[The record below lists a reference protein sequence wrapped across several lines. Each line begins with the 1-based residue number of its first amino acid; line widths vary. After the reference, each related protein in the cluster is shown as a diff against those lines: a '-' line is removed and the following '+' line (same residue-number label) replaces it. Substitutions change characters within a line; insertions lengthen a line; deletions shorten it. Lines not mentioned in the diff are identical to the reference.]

1 MPLALFL
8 NVWLISYPP
17 SPREWV
23 SHSQTTMGVPQ
34 PFPIFSVS
42 SLILG
47 LGICALRLTHSP
59 LAFGVRFSPVRHVGG
74 ACSFGVGFRPFPLMA
89 DS

>member
-34 PFPIFSVS
+34 PIPDIQRLFLDFGSWN
-42 SLILG
+42 
-47 LGICALRLTHSP
+47 LRL
-59 LAFGVRFSPVRHVGG
+59 A
-74 ACSFGVGFRPFPLMA
+74 AYA
-89 DS
+89 